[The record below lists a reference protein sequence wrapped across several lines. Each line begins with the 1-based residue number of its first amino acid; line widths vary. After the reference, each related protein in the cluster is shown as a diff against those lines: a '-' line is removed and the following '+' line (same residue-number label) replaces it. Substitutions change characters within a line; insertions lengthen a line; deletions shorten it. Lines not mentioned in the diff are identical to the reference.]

1 VFALKARMRFALTAA
16 SVLFAGFVSTA
27 AFADEAAPPPAAPT
41 TPAPAAKKLPLR
53 VVRVL
58 TETHQA
64 LLFDKTKGTHVLVE
78 IGKEI
83 DGFKVDDIDDDT
95 VTLTPI
101 EGGAQ
106 VVLAGPDPS
115 WRRHADGGRA
125 TKPAAAP
132 EDPYA
137 SAAPMD
143 PYGADD
149 VPSVEAPGSVASG
162 PVSAPIAAGDGGVR
176 TAAAPASTPTATR
189 TVSAATGA
197 SADPAFTTA
206 PTTTAP
212 VATAPAT
219 TGPVAP
225 ATTATATTTPTTTA
239 PIVDSSSSANWSTLP
254 APTAV
259 PASTTS
265 APAATAS
272 PAPTATWS
280 ATTSGDAPTM
290 LPLPTMLS
298 KADVAAALSNFG
310 ALAGSMRGSFTPA
323 GAKIDAVGPDSL
335 LAKAGL
341 RAGDVITSINNQP
354 LRSLDDAANLYARA
368 GSMKVATIVF
378 QRAGKPTMLR
388 LTIQ

>member
-27 AFADEAAPPPAAPT
+27 AFADEAAPPPPAAAPA
-41 TPAPAAKKLPLR
+41 PAPAAKKLPLR

-83 DGFKVDDIDDDT
+83 DGFKVDDIDEDT

-106 VVLAGPDPS
+106 IVLAGPDPS
-115 WRRHADGGRA
+115 WRRHAGA
-125 TKPAAAP
+125 TKPAAAAP

-162 PVSAPIAAGDGGVR
+162 PVAAPIAAGDGGVR
-176 TAAAPASTPTATR
+176 TAAAPSSTPVAPR
-189 TVSAATGA
+189 TVSATGA
-197 SADPAFTTA
+197 PTDPGFATTPVSTTA
-206 PTTTAP
+206 PA
-212 VATAPAT
+212 
-219 TGPVAP
+219 
-225 ATTATATTTPTTTA
+225 TA
-239 PIVDSSSSANWSTLP
+239 PIVDTSSSSNWSTLP
-254 APTAV
+254 VSNAAPAITS
-259 PASTTS
+259 PAIA
-265 APAATAS
+265 APAASATATS
-272 PAPTATWS
+272 GGNAPTL
-280 ATTSGDAPTM
+280 

-298 KADVAAALSNFG
+298 KSDVAAALSNFG

-378 QRAGKPTMLR
+378 QRAGKPMMLR

>member
-27 AFADEAAPPPAAPT
+27 AFADEAPAPATAPAPTPAA
-41 TPAPAAKKLPLR
+41 AAAAAKKLPLR

-78 IGKEI
+78 MGKEI
-83 DGFKVDDIDDDT
+83 DGFKVDDIDEDT

-106 VVLAGPDPS
+106 IVLAGPDPS
-115 WRRHADGGRA
+115 WRRHGDGLDPGHA
-125 TKPAAAP
+125 TKPAPAAP

-149 VPSVEAPGSVASG
+149 VRAAEAPGSVASG
-162 PVSAPIAAGDGGVR
+162 PVASPIAAGDGGVR
-176 TAAAPASTPTATR
+176 TASALPSTTVVPR

-197 SADPAFTTA
+197 TVDPT
-206 PTTTAP
+206 
-212 VATAPAT
+212 TAPAT
-219 TGPVAP
+219 TAP
-225 ATTATATTTPTTTA
+225 ATTAPAA
-239 PIVDSSSSANWSTLP
+239 PIIDTSSASNWSTLP
-254 APTAV
+254 APDATPAISPAV
-259 PASTTS
+259 AP
-265 APAATAS
+265 PAAAAANTDL
-272 PAPTATWS
+272 PT
-280 ATTSGDAPTM
+280 
-290 LPLPTMLS
+290 LIPLPTMIS

-323 GAKIDAVGPDSL
+323 GAKIDVVGPDSL
-335 LAKAGL
+335 LARAGL
-341 RAGDVITSINNQP
+341 RPGDVITSINNQP

-378 QRAGKPTMLR
+378 QRAGKPMMLR
-388 LTIQ
+388 LAIQ

>member
-1 VFALKARMRFALTAA
+1 VFALKVRMRFALTAA

-27 AFADEAAPPPAAPT
+27 AFADEAPAPPP
-41 TPAPAAKKLPLR
+41 TPAPAPSPVPAAAKKMPLR

-78 IGKEI
+78 TGKEI
-83 DGFKVDDIDDDT
+83 DGFKVDDIDEDT

-115 WRRHADGGRA
+115 WRRHGDSDPGHA
-125 TKPAAAP
+125 TKPAATAAP

-149 VPSVEAPGSVASG
+149 VRVAEAPGSVASG
-162 PVSAPIAAGDGGVR
+162 PVASPIAAGDGGVR
-176 TAAAPASTPTATR
+176 TASALPSTVVPR

-197 SADPAFTTA
+197 TVDPT
-206 PTTTAP
+206 
-212 VATAPAT
+212 TAPAT
-219 TGPVAP
+219 TAPTAP
-225 ATTATATTTPTTTA
+225 AA
-239 PIVDSSSSANWSTLP
+239 PIIDTSSASNWSTLP
-254 APTAV
+254 APDATPAITPAV
-259 PASTTS
+259 AP
-265 APAATAS
+265 PAAA
-272 PAPTATWS
+272 APNT
-280 ATTSGDAPTM
+280 DLPT
-290 LPLPTMLS
+290 LIPLPTMIS
-298 KADVAAALSNFG
+298 KTDVAAALSNFG

-341 RAGDVITSINNQP
+341 RPGDVITSINNQP

-378 QRAGKPTMLR
+378 QRAGKPMMLR
-388 LTIQ
+388 LAIQ

>member
-1 VFALKARMRFALTAA
+1 MRFALTAA

-27 AFADEAAPPPAAPT
+27 AFADEAAPAAAPPPAPAPA
-41 TPAPAAKKLPLR
+41 APAAKKLPLR

-58 TETHQA
+58 AETQQA

-83 DGFKVDDIDDDT
+83 DGFKVDDIDEDT

-115 WRRHADGGRA
+115 WRRHADGHDAGRA
-125 TKPAAAP
+125 TKPAAATP

-137 SAAPMD
+137 SAAPVD
-143 PYGADD
+143 PYGAD
-149 VPSVEAPGSVASG
+149 VPSVEAPVA
-162 PVSAPIAAGDGGVR
+162 PKISA
-176 TAAAPASTPTATR
+176 T
-189 TVSAATGA
+189 TVST
-197 SADPAFTTA
+197 DPGFVA
-206 PTTTAP
+206 TAP
-212 VATAPAT
+212 VTTTAPAT
-219 TGPVAP
+219 TAP
-225 ATTATATTTPTTTA
+225 ATTAPATTAPATTAPATTAPATTAPATTAPATTA
-239 PIVDSSSSANWSTLP
+239 PIVDTSSASNWSTLP
-254 APTAV
+254 APAAPTIT
-259 PASTTS
+259 STTPTS
-265 APAATAS
+265 SPSVAT
-272 PAPTATWS
+272 P
-280 ATTSGDAPTM
+280 SGDGPTL

-298 KADVAAALSNFG
+298 KSDVTAALSNFG

-341 RAGDVITSINNQP
+341 RTGDVITSINNQP

-378 QRAGKPTMLR
+378 QREGKPMMLR
-388 LTIQ
+388 LAIQ

>member
-1 VFALKARMRFALTAA
+1 MRFALTAA

-27 AFADEAAPPPAAPT
+27 AFADEATPPPAAPVA
-41 TPAPAAKKLPLR
+41 APAAKKLPLR

-78 IGKEI
+78 IGQEL
-83 DGFKVDDIDDDT
+83 DGFKVDDIDEDT

-115 WRRHADGGRA
+115 WRRHADGRDAGRA
-125 TKPAAAP
+125 TKPAVAP

-137 SAAPMD
+137 AAAPID
-143 PYGADD
+143 PYGADE
-149 VPSVEAPGSVASG
+149 VPPVE
-162 PVSAPIAAGDGGVR
+162 APIAAGDGGVR
-176 TAAAPASTPTATR
+176 TVTAPSSTPVAPR
-189 TVSAATGA
+189 TVSAATGELA
-197 SADPAFTTA
+197 FSPPA
-206 PTTTAP
+206 P
-212 VATAPAT
+212 
-219 TGPVAP
+219 
-225 ATTATATTTPTTTA
+225 TA
-239 PIVDSSSSANWSTLP
+239 PIVDTSSASNWSTLP
-254 APTAV
+254 APDTA
-259 PASTTS
+259 PT
-265 APAATAS
+265 PAAITHAAAPKP
-272 PAPTATWS
+272 PATI
-280 ATTSGDAPTM
+280 TSSDDAPTL

-298 KADVAAALSNFG
+298 KSDVAAALSNFG

-323 GAKIDAVGPDSL
+323 GAKIDSVAPDSL

-341 RAGDVITSINNQP
+341 RPGDVITSINNQP

-378 QRAGKPTMLR
+378 QRAGRPLMLR
-388 LTIQ
+388 LAIQ

>member
-1 VFALKARMRFALTAA
+1 MRFALTAA

-27 AFADEAAPPPAAPT
+27 AFADEAPAPAA
-41 TPAPAAKKLPLR
+41 TPAPAPAPASAAKKLPLR

-83 DGFKVDDIDDDT
+83 DGFKVDDIDEDT

-115 WRRHADGGRA
+115 WRRHADGHDAGRA
-125 TKPAAAP
+125 TKPPAP
-132 EDPYA
+132 DDPYA

-162 PVSAPIAAGDGGVR
+162 PVAAPIAAPIAAGDGGVR
-176 TAAAPASTPTATR
+176 TAAAPSSTPVAPR
-189 TVSAATGA
+189 TVSAGSST
-197 SADPAFTTA
+197 DPAFAATTTAPATTAPATAAPATPA
-206 PTTTAP
+206 PTTTAS
-212 VATAPAT
+212 A
-219 TGPVAP
+219 
-225 ATTATATTTPTTTA
+225 TTA
-239 PIVDSSSSANWSTLP
+239 PIVDTSSASNWSTLP
-254 APTAV
+254 APAITSV
-259 PASTTS
+259 PTT
-265 APAATAS
+265 APAV
-272 PAPTATWS
+272 APS
-280 ATTSGDAPTM
+280 ATTSADAPTL
-290 LPLPTMLS
+290 LPLPTMIS

-341 RAGDVITSINNQP
+341 RPGDVITSINNQP

-378 QRAGKPTMLR
+378 QRAGRPMMLR
-388 LTIQ
+388 LAIQ

>member
-27 AFADEAAPPPAAPT
+27 AFADEAAPPPPAAA
-41 TPAPAAKKLPLR
+41 PAPAPTAKKLPLR

-83 DGFKVDDIDDDT
+83 DGFKVDDIDEDT

-115 WRRHADGGRA
+115 WRRHTGA
-125 TKPAAAP
+125 TKPAAAAP

-162 PVSAPIAAGDGGVR
+162 PVAAPIAAGDGGVR
-176 TAAAPASTPTATR
+176 TAAAPSSTPVAPR
-189 TVSAATGA
+189 TVSATSTDPGFATTPVSSTA
-197 SADPAFTTA
+197 PTTSAPTSIPATTA

-212 VATAPAT
+212 
-219 TGPVAP
+219 
-225 ATTATATTTPTTTA
+225 
-239 PIVDSSSSANWSTLP
+239 IVDTSSSSNWSTLP
-254 APTAV
+254 VSNAAPVITS
-259 PASTTS
+259 PAIT
-265 APAATAS
+265 APATS
-272 PAPTATWS
+272 TPAI
-280 ATTSGDAPTM
+280 GDAPTL

-298 KADVAAALSNFG
+298 KSDVAAALSNFG

-378 QRAGKPTMLR
+378 QRAGKPMMLR